1 MKRIAFDQKR
11 QAFTLIELLVVVL
24 ILGILTGIALPSF
37 LTAVMDARK
46 GMANA
51 NGLAVAKAVQAR
63 SIQLGTYDTTLAD
76 YTHDLGGTLPL
87 NPCTGTSTGY
97 SITSSAAN
105 VAVVSASAGTNCGS
119 WSPTVFN
126 LTH

>member
-1 MKRIAFDQKR
+1 MMRTSTRFKR

-51 NGLAVAKAVQAR
+51 NGLAVAKAVQAKGLL
-63 SIQLGTYDTTLAD
+63 SGSYDTTLAD
-76 YTHDLGGTLPL
+76 YTHDLGGALPI
-87 NPCTGTSTGY
+87 NPCTGTTTGY
-97 SITSSAAN
+97 SITSSSAS
-105 VAVVSASAGTNCGS
+105 VATVSAQSGTNCGT